1 MRLAPGAVGPPDDG
15 GIDNGHAAL
24 RAVPDPLSDPA
35 AGSARPQWPS
45 LQIAGSLAE
54 EYGAAAEPHTSLP
67 SERVLAERFGVQR
80 PTVRVALE
88 YLAQQGLIYRRERL
102 GWFVSP
108 PRLEYDLL
116 GPGVPRERL
125 RIDVVTTDPAGQPA
139 PPHPGLRFAALRKYY
154 FDERLVVVSHAFLRA
169 DMRKALTD
177 AELATPLRDSFA
189 MASRRCGVD
198 LTHNRISVTA
208 AVIGPELAP
217 VLEVAARQPVL
228 DVTRIRY
235 SHDDVV
241 GADLEHWRSDVVT
254 LTFEDQRNRR
264 HR

>member
-1 MRLAPGAVGPPDDG
+1 M
-15 GIDNGHAAL
+15 
-24 RAVPDPLSDPA
+24 SDLA
-35 AGSARPQWPS
+35 AGAARPTWPS
-45 LQIAGSLAE
+45 LQIAGSLTE
-54 EYGAAAEPHTSLP
+54 EYGSGVEPHTALP

-88 YLAQQGLIYRRERL
+88 YLAQQGLIYRRERQ

-108 PRLEYDLL
+108 PRLEYELL

-125 RIDVVTTDPAGQPA
+125 RIDVVTTEAAGQPP
-139 PPHPGLRFAALRKYY
+139 PPHPGLGFAALRKYY
-154 FDERLVVVSHAFLRA
+154 FDERLVVVSHTYLRD
-169 DMRKALTD
+169 DMRKALAD
-177 AELATPLRDSFA
+177 GELAAPLRDSYA
-189 MASRRCGVD
+189 MASQRCGIA

-217 VLEVAARQPVL
+217 VLEVTARQPVL
-228 DVTRIRY
+228 DVTRIHY

-254 LTFEDQRNRR
+254 LTFEDHRNQRLT
-264 HR
+264 

>member
-1 MRLAPGAVGPPDDG
+1 MS
-15 GIDNGHAAL
+15 H
-24 RAVPDPLSDPA
+24 PA
-35 AGSARPQWPS
+35 AGSTRPQWPS
-45 LQIAGSLAE
+45 LQIAGSLTE
-54 EYGAAAEPHTSLP
+54 EYGTGVEPHTPLP
-67 SERVLAERFGVQR
+67 SERVLADRFGVQR

-108 PRLEYDLL
+108 PRLEYDIL

-125 RIDVVTTDPAGQPA
+125 RIDVVTTDPAGQPP
-139 PPHPGLRFAALRKYY
+139 PPHPGLRFTALRKYF
-154 FDERLVVVSHAFLRA
+154 FDGRLVVVSHTYLRT
-169 DMRKALTD
+169 DMREALTD
-177 AELATPLRDSFA
+177 AELAAPLRDSFA
-189 MASRRCGVD
+189 MASARCGVE

-217 VLEVAARQPVL
+217 VL
-228 DVTRIRY
+228 DVTRIHY

-254 LTFEDQRNRR
+254 ITFEDRRNQRPD
-264 HR
+264 